1 MKLNT
6 VKLVLL
12 ALGVFSFSSS
22 LIAQEIKKPDV
33 EKMMKRFDTDKNGSI
48 SLKEFI
54 SVKRKNEVPA
64 DRLGKRFNQMDKD
77 ENGAVTLKELKAFF
91 EKSKGKKKGKKK

>member
-12 ALGVFSFSSS
+12 ALGVFSFSST
-22 LIAQEIKKPDV
+22 LIAQERKKPDL